1 MARFDFYEY
10 QSVSRFVVDDQSDLL
25 DDLDTWVVVPLLL
38 SSDAPKPAKFLNPI
52 FVIDGIEYVF
62 MHQFLSAVSTNSL
75 TNQLGSFKHYSDEI
89 TRALD
94 MVFQGY

>member
-10 QSVSRFVVDDQSDLL
+10 QSVSRFIVDVQSDLL
-25 DDLDTWVVVPLLL
+25 DNLDTRVVVPLLF

-52 FVIDGIEYVF
+52 FVIDGAEYVF
-62 MHQFLSAVSTNSL
+62 MPQFLSAVLTNSL